1 MCVPVRST
9 CGIPAGIVR
18 RTTYNISEDIDII
31 RYLSRNVP
39 GVYYELAPDAGRLTQ
54 VEAGFLAEMLIEA
67 ALDKSMNVIVDGTMR
82 DSDYYS
88 GYIGRLRKGLFAEY
102 KVGII
107 YVHVS
112 DLTIAKQRSRQREGQ
127 ILRRVP
133 QQLIEETYIQVCKAM
148 EVLSHLVNISLTV
161 QNDGDTPRILNISLS
176 NEGGTVTVY
185 DNSANSFGGK
195 DQEFLYSVIKDT
207 FS

>member
-1 MCVPVRST
+1 MDFSRFVPVPGTIST
-9 CGIPAGIVR
+9 CVCTGTIHMWDPCWD
-18 RTTYNISEDIDII
+18 RTSYNISEDIDIRI
-31 RYLSRNVP
+31 LFDTFRGTFPEAPL
-39 GVYYELAPDAGRLTQ
+39 YYELAPDAGRLTQ

-161 QNDGDTPRILNISLS
+161 QNDGDTPRILNIPSYLHCAMQS
-176 NEGGTVTVY
+176 
-185 DNSANSFGGK
+185 K
-195 DQEFLYSVIKDT
+195 
-207 FS
+207 